1 MRPSG
6 SSTYTDT
13 EVQKLREYVINRGGF
28 IYTHGN
34 TDNAMKGTRKVLRE
48 LLPEHHLGFVPND
61 HPIYRT
67 YYSLNGSLRFPL
79 RMVGS
84 TGGHGIPLH
93 FGPYSELQG
102 ITIDGRLAVL
112 VDTEQMMHVINGKV
126 QKPFYG
132 HLHNQNQVLE
142 EFAPHAARHL
152 INVVVYAITHGN
164 ISDYSNYVPETAKN
178 SGDDSYRKKAP
189 NVPQKL

>member
-1 MRPSG
+1 
-6 SSTYTDT
+6 
-13 EVQKLREYVINRGGF
+13 
-28 IYTHGN
+28 
-34 TDNAMKGTRKVLRE
+34 
-48 LLPEHHLGFVPND
+48 
-61 HPIYRT
+61 
-67 YYSLNGSLRFPL
+67 
-79 RMVGS
+79 MVGS

-93 FGPYSELQG
+93 LGPYSELQG

-112 VDTEQMMHVINGKV
+112 VDTEQMMHAIDSKV

-142 EFAPHAARHL
+142 EFAPHAARRL

-164 ISDYSNYVPETAKN
+164 ISDYSNYVPETVKN